1 MTFYEILRASQ
12 TENNSWLCV
21 GLDPLTDPAS
31 GDSDAGSLL
40 DFCCA
45 VVDQTVDLACAYKP
59 NLAHWLRFGGEGID
73 ALGVLVRY
81 IPETIP
87 VILDA
92 KFGDIDATAGHYRQ
106 FAFETLGAQA
116 VTLNPYIGTDSIRPF
131 LSDSA
136 RGVFVLSRTSNV
148 TGNEFQAVGM
158 PPLYEQVARQMVAL
172 SANHPGQ
179 IGLVVGATQPDE
191 LRAVRTIAPN
201 LPFLIPGI
209 GAQGG
214 QLDAAIQY
222 GGTAEEIGP
231 VITVGRAILYGA
243 KTESVRERAQGYR
256 DQINN
261 LRTAHND

>member
-1 MTFYEILRASQ
+1 MTFYEALRTSQ
-12 TENNSWLCV
+12 TENHSWLCV

-45 VVDQTVDLACAYKP
+45 VVDQTADLVCAYKP

-73 ALGVLVRY
+73 ALGILTRY
-81 IPETIP
+81 IPDAIP

-131 LSDSA
+131 LDDPA

-148 TGNEFQAVGM
+148 TGNEFQAVGT

-172 SANHPGQ
+172 SANQPGQ

-191 LRAVRTIAPN
+191 LRAVRSIVPN
-201 LPFLIPGI
+201 LPFLVPGI

-214 QLDAAIQY
+214 PLDAAIQY
-222 GGTAEEIGP
+222 GPTVDGIGP
-231 VITVGRAILYGA
+231 VITIGRAILYGA
-243 KTESVRERAQGYR
+243 ETETVQGRAERYR
-256 DQINN
+256 VQINQSKDDA
-261 LRTAHND
+261 R